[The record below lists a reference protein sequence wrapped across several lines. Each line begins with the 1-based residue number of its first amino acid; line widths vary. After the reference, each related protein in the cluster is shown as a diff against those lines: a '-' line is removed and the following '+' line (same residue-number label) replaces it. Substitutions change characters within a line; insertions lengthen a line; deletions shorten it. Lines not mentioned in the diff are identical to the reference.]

1 MSSFEGATVK
11 LTLRSGE
18 FYIGR
23 ILRVDSTT
31 ATLHVERAD
40 THQVTCVR
48 REELQDVSTVATPA
62 ANATPTANAPPAAS
76 ATLVSNVQ
84 PAVNSIPRAE
94 PPDSPSQTGAAKN
107 KKRGGRKSKGSGTAT
122 PVSAPANLTMKEFD
136 YTKSTQSFDKKKT
149 WEEIRQSQSGT
160 STDQLLVMLN
170 RRPAS
175 TETNQPMLA
184 PTEMVLSAEERT
196 SPATPTSTATSKATA
211 MHDATQKELVHLR
224 EEHAR
229 LMLAVETHKQ
239 RAALAEVLTGLQV
252 DSHTEP
258 DVYTCTIYSD
268 ARLAVTEWRAQQTQE
283 APSVPAQNAL
293 QYAIRMPTSES
304 LQNGGPAM
312 LTYLGPIASS
322 DPALLAKL
330 PDHFRHEI
338 SVKLENAALFQQRLD
353 ALVRHA

>member
-149 WEEIRQSQSGT
+149 WEEIR
-160 STDQLLVMLN
+160 
-170 RRPAS
+170 
-175 TETNQPMLA
+175 PMLA